1 MQRDDSKRRCEWVP
15 LNDDL
20 YVAYHDTEWGVPVF
34 DDRTL
39 FEFLVLEG
47 FQAGLSW
54 RTILYKRE
62 NFRAA
67 FDYFDPLKVAQYDEE
82 KIRQLL
88 QNAGIIRNRLK
99 IEASVQNAK
108 AFLNIREKYG
118 RFSDYI
124 WQFTEGKPIVNHR
137 KSIDEI
143 PASTA
148 LSDKISKE
156 LKRNGFRFVGSTIV
170 YAHMQATGM
179 VNDHVMHCFRH
190 AELDGS

>member
-124 WQFTEGKPIVNHR
+124 WQFTEGKPIMNHW
-137 KSIDEI
+137 KSIDQI